1 MNKTLIKKYA
11 KVIAVKG
18 INLRKNQQVCVY
30 APTSVAPFVEILVEE
45 LYKNN
50 ASRVYIEWTNQKIT
64 KTKYKYESD
73 ETLSE
78 LPTFSKERAKYF
90 YDNRIARI
98 SISSVDPDGMKGVN
112 FEKLKIAR
120 MTSSKL
126 DKYLSDPYMAS
137 LVQWCVVAVPNPA
150 WAKKVF
156 PNLSKAKAVDALW
169 NAILKANH
177 VTLNNNPINEWQEHD
192 NKLHSRAKQLNDY
205 NFKELRYKSENG
217 TDFTIGLVKNHI
229 WAGGSEGNVD
239 DIPEF
244 NPNMPTEEIFTM
256 PHKDQVNGKVVA
268 TKPLSYQGNLIE
280 DFYLIF
286 KDGKVIES
294 KAKKGQEALDSLLN
308 TDEGSRRLGEVA
320 LVPYHSPISELNI
333 LFYNTLFD
341 ENASC
346 HLALGNAYTMNIQG
360 GVTANEDDLVPF
372 GYNKS
377 LVHVD
382 FMIGSKD
389 LSIIGVKEDG
399 TEIDVFVNGD
409 FAI

>member
-18 INLRKNQQVCVY
+18 INLRKGQQVCIY
-30 APTSVAPFVEILVEE
+30 APVSAASFVEVLVEQ
-45 LYKNN
+45 LYKAN
-50 ASRVYIEWTNQKIT
+50 ASRVHVEWSNPAIF
-64 KTKYKYESD
+64 KTKIKYESE
-73 ETLSE
+73 ETLKE
-78 LPTFSKERAKYF
+78 LPEYVENKAKYF

-98 SISSVDPDGMKGVN
+98 SISSSDPDGLKGID
-112 FEKLKIAR
+112 FAKLKISR
-120 MTSSKL
+120 QSSSRL

-137 LVQWCVVAVPNPA
+137 LVQWCVVAIPNVK

-156 PNLSKAKAVDALW
+156 PNLSNSKAVDALW
-169 NAILKANH
+169 DAILKANYI
-177 VTLNNNPINEWQEHD
+177 TKDNDPIKVWQEHD
-192 NKLHSRAKQLNDY
+192 NKLHQLAEKLNSY
-205 NFKELRYKSENG
+205 NFTSLRYKANNG
-217 TDFTIGLVKNHI
+217 TDFEVGLVKDHI

-256 PHKDQVNGKVVA
+256 PHKDKVNGKVVS

-286 KDGKVIES
+286 KDGVVVEA
-294 KAKKGQEALDSLLN
+294 KANKGQEALDSLLN
-308 TDEGSRRLGEVA
+308 SDEGSRRLGEVA
-320 LVPYHSPISELNI
+320 LVEYHSPISMSNI

-346 HLALGNAYTMNIQG
+346 HLALGNAYTMNIKNG
-360 GVTANEDDLVPF
+360 TITPEEELEPL

-382 FMIGSKD
+382 FMIGTSD
-389 LSIIGVKEDG
+389 LSIVGILEDG
-399 TEIDVFVNGD
+399 NEVIVFENGD
-409 FAI
+409 FAL

>member
-11 KVIAVKG
+11 KVIAIKG

-64 KTKYKYESD
+64 KTKYEYESKK
-73 ETLSE
+73 TLSE
-78 LPTFSKERAKYF
+78 LPKFCKERAKYF
-90 YDNRIARI
+90 YNNRIARI
-98 SISSVDPDGMKGVN
+98 SISSVDPDGMKGIN

-120 MTSSKL
+120 KTSSKL

-177 VTLNNNPINEWQEHD
+177 VTLNNDPINEWQEHD
-192 NKLHSRAKQLNDY
+192 NKLHSRANQLNDY

-286 KDGKVIES
+286 KDGKVIEA